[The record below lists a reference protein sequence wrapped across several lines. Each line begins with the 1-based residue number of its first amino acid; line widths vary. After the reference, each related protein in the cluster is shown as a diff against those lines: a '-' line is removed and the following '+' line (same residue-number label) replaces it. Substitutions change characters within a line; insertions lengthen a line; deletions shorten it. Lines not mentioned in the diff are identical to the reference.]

1 MYKTGLA
8 EHSMKKWLERGQP
21 NLAEVQNR
29 QDKLE
34 SMREKRKDYLRS
46 ASEAPIKD
54 TLLLASELRKA
65 VRNGDETLQV
75 VLDDLLKTEWQAEVE
90 QANKDAAASDTVSA
104 GSQNPPDDQM
114 DDAGS
119 AESAD
124 SDGADEDD
132 EMADEGASESSGS
145 EDAEMEDAGRA
156 APFDSGTG
164 DDDDMM
170 DRPFLSEEAIAA
182 MSDQELREYLENT
195 EPAEGENL
203 ATMEWPEVTPDR
215 IRGMTNEEV
224 AAYLADAEAGRNGL
238 GGPA

>member
-1 MYKTGLA
+1 MAATTQYRMRYFERRAKTNINSGRRNEQSVQFIKTTLEEIRPKRKA
-8 EHSMKKWLERGQP
+8 ALWRASRAPSRDGIWLE
-21 NLAEVQNR
+21 
-29 QDKLE
+29 
-34 SMREKRKDYLRS
+34 
-46 ASEAPIKD
+46 
-54 TLLLASELRKA
+54 SELRKA
-65 VRNGDETLQV
+65 VRDGDETLQV

-145 EDAEMEDAGRA
+145 EDAEMEDAGGA

-164 DDDDMM
+164 DDDDIM

-195 EPAEGENL
+195 
-203 ATMEWPEVTPDR
+203 
-215 IRGMTNEEV
+215 
-224 AAYLADAEAGRNGL
+224 
-238 GGPA
+238 